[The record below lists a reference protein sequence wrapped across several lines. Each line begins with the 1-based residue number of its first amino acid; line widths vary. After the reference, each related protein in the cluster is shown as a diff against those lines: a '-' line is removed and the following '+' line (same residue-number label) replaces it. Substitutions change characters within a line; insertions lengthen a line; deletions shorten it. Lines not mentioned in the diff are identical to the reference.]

1 MLIICLVMHTSPY
14 TTHKYTKAIK
24 HVFFFLAELTP
35 FAALSVYPCY
45 VSMET
50 GGGLSQ
56 DSYYT
61 VLYCAEPHTNDISQ

>member
-1 MLIICLVMHTSPY
+1 MS
-14 TTHKYTKAIK
+14 
-24 HVFFFLAELTP
+24 FFLAELTP

>member
-1 MLIICLVMHTSPY
+1 MS
-14 TTHKYTKAIK
+14 
-24 HVFFFLAELTP
+24 FFVAELTP
-35 FAALSVYPCY
+35 FAALSVYSSY

-56 DSYYT
+56 DSYCT

>member
-14 TTHKYTKAIK
+14 TTHTNTQKLSNMS
-24 HVFFFLAELTP
+24 FFLAELTP